1 MAALARDA
9 RRRVEGTRAWAEEA
23 SGRSPA
29 LARVVAVAERDR
41 ARFGGAAGRSGR
53 VPAVPL
59 APALHP
65 APGRGR
71 RDGVEGP
78 RRRRPGGRRPGLQ
91 GQLAAVIED
100 GASQRGWWI
109 AIVVGLAGDALCGP
123 RRRAG
128 PPRQPR
134 GLGRAPGARSPQRA
148 GLRGARGDRHRPHR
162 PGTAVRR
169 GTVAIGGGRRHRHPR
184 HGRRLLRA
192 VAPGLRA
199 PPPPRCAAR
208 GTRPRRAAGRGGRAG
223 PPGVHDLRS
232 SPPRPSARPPSTGR
246 SAPRSRF
253 CCGSSSWPG
262 SWWRAAVL
270 NAELASRRRPRH

>member
-41 ARFGGAAGRSGR
+41 ARFGGLLAGVVAFRLFLWLLPFTLLLVGVVGMVSRVRGGAAR
-53 VPAVPL
+53 AADDL
-59 APALHP
+59 
-65 APGRGR
+65 
-71 RDGVEGP
+71 
-78 RRRRPGGRRPGLQ
+78 GLQ
-91 GQLAAVIED
+91 GQLAAEIED